1 MKWLLALVLLLTG
14 CGYHVG
20 GHADLVP
27 KDVHTIAI
35 QPFGNSTPRSNL
47 ARVLPTSIARE
58 FDSRTRYHV
67 VTDAAQADAV
77 LSGAILRFDNN
88 PIIADPKTGRATG
101 AQIAVVLQI
110 TLTDRHTG
118 KPIFSR
124 NNYDFRQRY
133 EIATDP
139 QAYFD
144 ETGTAIERLSRD
156 VARAVV
162 SAVLENF

>member
-1 MKWLLALVLLLTG
+1 MKWLLALVLLLAG
-14 CGYHVG
+14 CGYHIAG
-20 GHADLVP
+20 RADLVP

-35 QPFGNSTPRSNL
+35 QPFGNGTPRSNL
-47 ARVLPTSIARE
+47 ARLVPTAIARE
-58 FDSRTRYHV
+58 FDSRTRYRIV
-67 VTDAAQADAV
+67 PEAAQADAV

-88 PIIADPKTGRATG
+88 PTIADPKTGRATG

-118 KPIFSR
+118 KVIFNR

-144 ETGTAIERLSRD
+144 ESGTAIERLSRD
-156 VARAVV
+156 VARAIV